1 MSRPRLAMLL
11 IVMLAAC
18 ARASRRPDGAGPHI
32 ELLSVT
38 PNYRADG
45 KAEFTLVISV
55 DNAQPLPGTTKSAHW
70 RMWLRNRR
78 FAEGEQRVEQPLAPS
93 GPTRFEMLLPLALR
107 KAPAAADLTPTEL
120 TIQGELTVTIGGA
133 DRTLP
138 FRRTLT
144 IDAPIDRTGPDE
156 D

>member
-1 MSRPRLAMLL
+1 MNRPRRAMLL
-11 IVMLAAC
+11 IVTLGAC
-18 ARASRRPDGAGPHI
+18 AGASRRPDRAGPPI
-32 ELLSVT
+32 EVLSVV

-45 KAEFTLVISV
+45 RAEFTLLISV
-55 DNAQPLPGTTKSAHW
+55 DNAQPLPGMTKSAHW

-107 KAPAAADLTPTEL
+107 KPPAPADLTPTEL
-120 TIQGELTVTIGGA
+120 TIQGELTVAIGGA

-138 FRRTLT
+138 FKRTLT